1 MLGVKG
7 LMINYR
13 RLKGSSVS
21 EEFEEKADIYDGSI
35 VNEYADVFL
44 PPSDYSFSFHFY
56 FILTPALK
64 RTFGQRPPLKK
75 FNLYCLTTV

>member
-1 MLGVKG
+1 
-7 LMINYR
+7 MINYR

-21 EEFEEKADIYDGSI
+21 EEFEKKANIYDGSI

-56 FILTPALK
+56 FRLITAPEKIRSKTSSWEIQSILSDNCVSDIL
-64 RTFGQRPPLKK
+64 R
-75 FNLYCLTTV
+75 

>member
-1 MLGVKG
+1 MLRVKG

-21 EEFEEKADIYDGSI
+21 EEFEKKADIYDGSI

-56 FILTPALK
+56 FILTLAPEK
-64 RTFGQRPPLKK
+64 IRSKTSS
-75 FNLYCLTTV
+75 

>member
-21 EEFEEKADIYDGSI
+21 EEFEKKADIYDGSI

-56 FILTPALK
+56 FRLITAPEK
-64 RTFGQRPPLKK
+64 FGQRPPLEK
-75 FNLYCLTTV
+75 FNLICLTTV

>member
-7 LMINYR
+7 LMVNYR

-21 EEFEEKADIYDGSI
+21 EEFEKKADICDGSI

-56 FILTPALK
+56 FRLITAPEK
-64 RTFGQRPPLKK
+64 IRSKTSS
-75 FNLYCLTTV
+75 